1 MPKNYSTI
9 EHQAQKQTPKT
20 QTKIVLTIRV
30 VLTLENHNIISYG
43 KKVNFTN
50 TDFTENQRYSFWQKQ
65 MPKNYSTIEHQAQ
78 KQTPKTQT
86 KIVLTIRVVLTLEN
100 HNIISYGKK
109 VNFTNTDFTEN
120 QRYSFYINWNL
131 QRQSSP
137 GANCPHKF
145 RTRFTG
151 CCYCCH
157 WYSVIEPFLNSWEK
171 YEYRNNY
178 EN

>member
-1 MPKNYSTI
+1 MTKTNAKTLFDNRIASS
-9 EHQAQKQTPKT
+9 PKT
-20 QTKIVLTIRV
+20 DTQ
-30 VLTLENHNIISYG
+30 
-43 KKVNFTN
+43 
-50 TDFTENQRYSFWQKQ
+50 
-65 MPKNYSTIEHQAQ
+65 
-78 KQTPKTQT
+78 TQT

-120 QRYSFYINWNL
+120 QRYSFYVNWNL

-157 WYSVIEPFLNSWEK
+157 WYSVIEPFWIVEKSMSIGTIMKTKFALSKVMCPHFWSWS
-171 YEYRNNY
+171 
-178 EN
+178 